1 MAFRERLDKNEA
13 DLTSTTQ
20 NLDDAALPCR
30 AAGEG
35 LHAQYPAHS
44 QSLRNLLCALEHYA
58 ISCAP
63 SITFDHLRSSRR
75 TTHADS
81 RRVAPSCS
89 TPAAR
94 ATSVDT
100 RGARAFASEPLSAKK
115 RLPQMG
121 EPLQIACSYAAPAA
135 GRAGST
141 DLPSP
146 TPLHPPERGTQRR
159 LSGPTPPSGQ
169 RPTRLSPGRTP
180 QQWPCPC
187 RSTCSRPDGRRTPR
201 RLPLRQAPR
210 TPRKAS
216 CCARR

>member
-1 MAFRERLDKNEA
+1 MMPHCH
-13 DLTSTTQ
+13 
-20 NLDDAALPCR
+20 AALR
-30 AAGEG
+30 ARGCM
-35 LHAQYPAHS
+35 
-44 QSLRNLLCALEHYA
+44 RNLLHILNHYA

-63 SITFDHLRSSRR
+63 LNIKQSLAHLRSSRR
-75 TTHADS
+75 TSRADS

-89 TPAAR
+89 MPAAR
-94 ATSVDT
+94 ATSAGT
-100 RGARAFASEPLSAKK
+100 RRARAPASEPLAAKK
-115 RLPQMG
+115 RLPHMG

-169 RPTRLSPGRTP
+169 RPARLSPGRTP

-187 RSTCSRPDGRRTPR
+187 RSTCSRPDGR
-201 RLPLRQAPR
+201 
-210 TPRKAS
+210 
-216 CCARR
+216 

>member
-1 MAFRERLDKNEA
+1 MAFRGRLDKNEA

-100 RGARAFASEPLSAKK
+100 RGARAFASEPLPVKK
-115 RLPQMG
+115 
-121 EPLQIACSYAAPAA
+121 AAPPN
-135 GRAGST
+135 GRAASNHVQ
-141 DLPSP
+141 L
-146 TPLHPPERGTQRR
+146 RR
-159 LSGPTPPSGQ
+159 A
-169 RPTRLSPGRTP
+169 
-180 QQWPCPC
+180 
-187 RSTCSRPDGRRTPR
+187 CSRPRRIDGPSKHEPLCILPEKGDPATAIRPYAPIRSTPNSAFTR
-201 RLPLRQAPR
+201 SNAAAMAL
-210 TPRKAS
+210 S
-216 CCARR
+216 MS

>member
-30 AAGEG
+30 AAGER
-35 LHAQYPAHS
+35 LHAQSPAHS

-63 SITFDHLRSSRR
+63 SIIFDHLDALRAQTAVVLHPLARCPQHTRR
-75 TTHADS
+75 
-81 RRVAPSCS
+81 PQ
-89 TPAAR
+89 AR
-94 ATSVDT
+94 E
-100 RGARAFASEPLSAKK
+100 EPELPHQSPYLQKK

-169 RPTRLSPGRTP
+169 RPARLSPSRTP
-180 QQWPCPC
+180 QRWPCPC
-187 RSTCSRPDGRRTPR
+187 RSTCNRPDGRQTPR